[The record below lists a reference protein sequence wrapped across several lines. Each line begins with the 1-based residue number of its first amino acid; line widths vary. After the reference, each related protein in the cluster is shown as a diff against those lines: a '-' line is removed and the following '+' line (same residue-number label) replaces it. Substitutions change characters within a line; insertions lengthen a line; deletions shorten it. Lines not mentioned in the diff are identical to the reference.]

1 MYINIMTRNKI
12 PKDKK
17 RIKIGGT
24 IDPDLY
30 KRLDDFLKEN
40 GIFNKSKYL
49 EDLIKNDLIKNN
61 KI

>member
-1 MYINIMTRNKI
+1 MARNKI
-12 PKDKK
+12 PKDK
-17 RIKIGGT
+17 RRVKIGGT

-30 KRLDDFLKEN
+30 KIFEDFLEEI

-49 EDLIKNDLIKNN
+49 EDLIKENLIKHK